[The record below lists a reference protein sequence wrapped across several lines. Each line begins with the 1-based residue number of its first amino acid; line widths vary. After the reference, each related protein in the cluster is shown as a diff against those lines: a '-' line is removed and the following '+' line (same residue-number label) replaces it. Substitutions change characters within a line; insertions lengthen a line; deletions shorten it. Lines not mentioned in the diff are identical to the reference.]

1 MPHCGFCAKEM
12 PTLGGVRKHIAGRP
26 DCRRQ
31 WELLVENQNDI
42 GAPRLGTSNQ
52 ADTNT
57 DSHADS
63 YSPHRRSRS
72 ESSNPDADIP
82 AAPKHRRV
90 TIEEVEDE
98 DHARYFEQCVGAGQ
112 TLREGQTGF
121 ERFQQYKEC
130 MGEDKWAPF
139 NDGEEWGLAEWLVKN
154 LGQTRT
160 DEFLKLPITQNR
172 TKPSFHNN
180 RSFLQKVDELP
191 HAAAWSCK
199 KVKVQGN
206 KTDEKGQTL
215 HEEVEVWMRD
225 PVECVKDLIGNPL
238 FRDHMVYAP
247 ARAYRDPAGLHRVID
262 DMWTADWWCDK
273 QKLLP
278 KGATIAPIILASDK
292 TCLSQFRG
300 DKSAWPVYLTIGNI
314 AKEKRRQISARATV
328 LIGYLPT
335 GKLDCFTSDARSLA
349 GYRLF
354 HHCMSLLLEPLVA
367 AGRNGVEMVCA
378 DSLIRQVFPIL
389 AAYVADFPEQCLVA
403 CCKENRCPKCLVAA
417 DERGDPLTSLMRDPE
432 VTKDILE
439 KRKNGQHPIQFD
451 DNGLRAVFNPFWAN
465 LPHADIFLAFTPDL
479 LHQVHKG
486 VFKDHLVKWCLEIVG
501 EDEMDSRFKVMPD
514 YPGLRH
520 FKKGI
525 STVRQWTGT
534 EHKEMQRVFIG
545 LLAGAV
551 PSRVLVVA
559 RAILDFSYYAQLRM
573 HTVDSLDG
581 LESALAVFHANKDIL
596 QELEVRDHFNIPK
609 LHQISHFVKSITLFG
624 STDGFNTEL
633 PERLHI
639 DFAKD
644 AYRASNKRDYEEQM
658 ALWLQRQEAVFLRST
673 YLDWLSERSQSATA
687 SSHTDPNCRHDLDS
701 DSDAE
706 IEELRS
712 AAPTNASPSLPI
724 DVVHVL
730 AKTPAHPRQSVDH
743 LITAH
748 GATMFL
754 PALKSFLHEH
764 VPRNN
769 IIPGPHDRFDV
780 YRQVVIVTPPDPRAS
795 DSPTRLRIRAT
806 PEVQPG
812 PGRKP
817 GTPARFDMAL
827 ISDGVRTSNLRTFE
841 GVRVAQV
848 RVIFNLP
855 RQFQVGSGPL
865 AYVEWFTPLREPD
878 PSCGLRQVSRSTRQL
893 QRNAAVI
900 HLDKIVRPCH
910 LIPKLGPSVDPGWTS
925 ANVYEMAHD
934 FYLNTFIDLE
944 TFCIS
949 ARSV

>member
-1 MPHCGFCAKEM
+1 M
-12 PTLGGVRKHIAGRP
+12 PTSGGVKRHIAGRP

-42 GAPRLGTSNQ
+42 GIPSLGNQTVATNTNTNTNTYSQ
-52 ADTNT
+52 ADLF
-57 DSHADS
+57 
-63 YSPHRRSRS
+63 SPHRRSHS
-72 ESSNPDADIP
+72 ESSNPNADNP
-82 AAPKHRRV
+82 TASKHQWV

-98 DHARYFEQCVGAGQ
+98 DHTQYFEQCVDAGQ

-121 ERFQQYKEC
+121 ERFHQYKEG
-130 MGEDKWAPF
+130 MSEDKWAPF
-139 NDGEEWGLAEWLVKN
+139 YDEEEWGLAEWLVKS

-191 HAAAWSCK
+191 HGAAWSCK
-199 KVKVQGN
+199 KVNVQGN
-206 KTDEKGQTL
+206 KTDEKGQIL
-215 HEEVEVWMRD
+215 HEDVELWMRD

-238 FRDHMVYAP
+238 FCDHMVYAP
-247 ARAYRDPAGLHRVID
+247 VRAYKDPAGLHRVID

-273 QKLLP
+273 QKQLP

-300 DKSAWPVYLTIGNI
+300 DKSAWPVYLSIGNI
-314 AKEKRRQISARATV
+314 VKEKRRQTSARATV
-328 LIGYLPT
+328 LIGYLPA

-349 GYRLF
+349 SYRLF
-354 HHCMSLLLEPLVA
+354 HHCMSLLLQPLVA
-367 AGRNGVEMVCA
+367 AGQNGVEMVCA
-378 DSLIRQVFPIL
+378 DSLIHRVYPIL

-403 CCKENRCPKCLVAA
+403 CCKENQCLKCLVAA

-432 VTKDILE
+432 VTKEILE
-439 KRKNGQHPIQFD
+439 KQKNGQHPIQFD
-451 DNGLRAVFNPFWAN
+451 DNGLRAVYNPFWAN

-501 EDEMDSRFKVMPD
+501 EDEMDARFKAMPD

-525 STVRQWTGT
+525 STVRQWMGT

-551 PSRVLVVA
+551 PSQVLVVA

-573 HTVDSLDG
+573 HTAESLDG
-581 LESALAVFHANKDIL
+581 LESALAVFHANKDVL
-596 QELEVRDHFNIPK
+596 QELEVREHFNIPK

-658 ALWLQRQEAVFLRST
+658 ALWLQCQDAVFLRSS
-673 YLDWLSERSQSATA
+673 YLDWLSERSQSATV
-687 SSHTDPNCRHDLDS
+687 SSHTDPNCRDDLDS

-706 IEELRS
+706 IEELQSESRN
-712 AAPTNASPSLPI
+712 AAPTNISPTLPI
-724 DVVHVL
+724 VHVL
-730 AKTPAHPRQSVDH
+730 AKTPAHPRQSVQH

-754 PALKSFLHEH
+754 PALKSFLHKH
-764 VPRNN
+764 MPRNN
-769 IIPGPHDRFDV
+769 IVPGLHDHFDV
-780 YRQVVIVTPPDPRAS
+780 YRQVVVVTPPDPRVS
-795 DSPTRLRIRAT
+795 DSPKRWRIRAT

-817 GTPARFDMAL
+817 GSPARFDMAL
-827 ISDGVRTSNLRTFE
+827 ISDGLNVTTEMNTVL

-848 RVIFNLP
+848 RIIFTLP
-855 RQFQVGSGPL
+855 RQFQVGMYSRAL
-865 AYVEWFTPLREPD
+865 AYIEWFTPLWEPEL
-878 PSCGLRQVSRSTRQL
+878 SSGLRQVSRSTRQL
-893 QRNAAVI
+893 HRNAAVI
-900 HLDKIVRPCH
+900 HIDEVIRPCH
-910 LIPKLGPSVDPGWTS
+910 LIPKMGPSVDPGWTS
-925 ANVYEMAHD
+925 ANVYEMAND

-949 ARSV
+949 AGSE

>member
-12 PTLGGVRKHIAGRP
+12 PTLGGVKKHIAGHP

-31 WELLVENQNDI
+31 WELLVENQND
-42 GAPRLGTSNQ
+42 NQ

-57 DSHADS
+57 DSHADL
-63 YSPHRRSRS
+63 YSPHRRSHS
-72 ESSNPDADIP
+72 ESSNPDAENP

-98 DHARYFEQCVGAGQ
+98 DHTQYFEQCAGAGQ

-121 ERFQQYKEC
+121 ERFQQYKEG
-130 MGEDKWAPF
+130 MGEDQWAPF
-139 NDGEEWGLAEWLVKN
+139 YDGEEWGLAEWLVKS

-160 DEFLKLPITQNR
+160 DDFLKLPITQNQ

-180 RSFLQKVDELP
+180 RSFLQKSTSFHTEQP
-191 HAAAWSCK
+191 
-199 KVKVQGN
+199 GM
-206 KTDEKGQTL
+206 L
-215 HEEVEVWMRD
+215 HEDVELWVCD
-225 PVECVKDLIGNPL
+225 PVECVKELIGNPL

-247 ARAYRDPAGLHRVID
+247 ARAYKDPAGLHRVID

-273 QKLLP
+273 QKLLL
-278 KGATIAPIILASDK
+278 KGATIAPIILTSDK

-314 AKEKRRQISARATV
+314 AKEKRRQMSAQATV
-328 LIGYLPT
+328 LIGYLPA

-354 HHCMSLLLEPLVA
+354 HHCMSLLLQPLVA

-378 DSLIRQVFPIL
+378 DLLVRRVYPIL

-417 DERGDPLTSLMRDPE
+417 DERGDPLNSLMRDPE
-432 VTKDILE
+432 VTKEILE
-439 KRKNGQHPIQFD
+439 KRKNGQHPIEFD
-451 DNGLRAVFNPFWAN
+451 NNGLCAVYNPFWAN
-465 LPHADIFLAFTPDL
+465 LPHTNIFLAFTPDL
-479 LHQVHKG
+479 LHQVHK
-486 VFKDHLVKWCLEIVG
+486 
-501 EDEMDSRFKVMPD
+501 D

-525 STVRQWTGT
+525 STVRRWTGT
-534 EHKEMQRVFIG
+534 EHKEMQRVFVG

-573 HTVDSLDG
+573 HTAESLDG
-581 LESALAVFHANKDIL
+581 LESALAVFHANKDVL
-596 QELEVRDHFNIPK
+596 QELEVREHFNIPK
-609 LHQISHFVKSITLFG
+609 IHQMSHFVKSITLFG
-624 STDGFNTEL
+624 STNGFNSEL

-644 AYRASNKRDYEEQM
+644 AYRASNKCDYEEQM
-658 ALWLQRQEAVFLRST
+658 ALWLQCQEAVFLHSS
-673 YLDWLSERSQSATA
+673 YLHWLSGRSQSATA
-687 SSHTDPNCRHDLDS
+687 SSHTDPNRRDDLES
-701 DSDAE
+701 DLDAE
-706 IEELRS
+706 IEESQSESRS
-712 AAPTNASPSLPI
+712 AAPTNSSPTLPI
-724 DVVHVL
+724 DVVRVL
-730 AKTPAHPRQSVDH
+730 AKTPAHPRQSVQH

-764 VPRNN
+764 MPCNN
-769 IIPGPHDRFDV
+769 IVPGPHDHFDV
-780 YRQVVIVTPPDPRAS
+780 YRQVVIVTPPDPRVS
-795 DSPTRLRIRAT
+795 DSPKRWRIRAT

-817 GTPARFDMAL
+817 GSPTRFDMAL

-848 RVIFNLP
+848 RIIFTLP
-855 RQFQVGSGPL
+855 RQFQVWTSSRAL
-865 AYVEWFTPLREPD
+865 AYLEWFMPLQEPD
-878 PSCGLRQVSRSTRQL
+878 PSSGLRQVSHSTRQL
-893 QRNAAVI
+893 HRNAAVI
-900 HLDKIVRPCH
+900 YIDEIVRPCH
-910 LIPKLGPSVDPGWTS
+910 LIPKMGPSVDPGWTS
-925 ANVYEMAHD
+925 ANAYEMAND

-949 ARSV
+949 AGHE

>member
-1 MPHCGFCAKEM
+1 MPHCDFCAKEM
-12 PTLGGVRKHIAGRP
+12 GSKGGVRRHINNQP

-31 WELLVENQNDI
+31 WELLVETQKDI
-42 GAPRLGTSNQ
+42 SAPQAHLGTLNQ
-52 ADTNT
+52 ADTNS
-57 DSHADS
+57 DSAHADS
-63 YSPHRRSRS
+63 YSSYSPHHRSRS
-72 ESSNPDADIP
+72 ESFNPDHPDNP
-82 AAPKHRRV
+82 AVPKHQRV

-98 DHARYFEQCVGAGQ
+98 DHAQYFEQCK
-112 TLREGQTGF
+112 TGF
-121 ERFQQYKEC
+121 ERFQEYKEC
-130 MGEDKWAPF
+130 MGKDKWAPF
-139 NDGEEWGLAEWLVKN
+139 DGGEEWGLAEWLVKN

-160 DEFLKLPITQNR
+160 DEFLKLPITQNQ

-191 HAAAWSCK
+191 HATAWSCK

-225 PVECVKDLIGNPL
+225 PVKCVKDLIGNPL
-238 FRDHMVYAP
+238 FRDHMVYTP

-278 KGATIAPIILASDK
+278 KGVTIAPIILVSDK

-300 DKSAWPVYLTIGNI
+300 DKSAWPMYLTIGNI
-314 AKEKRRQISARATV
+314 AKEKRRQTSA
-328 LIGYLPT
+328 
-335 GKLDCFTSDARSLA
+335 
-349 GYRLF
+349 LF
-354 HHCMSLLLEPLVA
+354 HHCMSLLLKPL
-367 AGRNGVEMVCA
+367 MVCT
-378 DSLIRQVFPIL
+378 DSLICRVFPIL

-417 DERGDPLTSLMRDPE
+417 DERGDPLTSQMRDPE

-439 KRKNGQHPIQFD
+439 KRKNGQHPIQFN
-451 DNGLRAVFNPFWAN
+451 DNGLCAVFNPFWAN

-479 LHQVHKG
+479 LHQVHK
-486 VFKDHLVKWCLEIVG
+486 
-501 EDEMDSRFKVMPD
+501 DEMDSHFKAIPD

-534 EHKEMQRVFIG
+534 EHKEMQCVFVG

-559 RAILDFSYYAQLRM
+559 QAILDFSYYAQLRM
-573 HTVDSLDG
+573 HTAESLDG
-581 LESALAVFHANKDIL
+581 LESALAVFHTNKDIL
-596 QELEVRDHFNIPK
+596 QELEVREHFNIPK

-624 STDGFNTEL
+624 STNGFNTEL

-644 AYRASNKRDYEEQM
+644 TYRASNKRDYEEQM
-658 ALWLQRQEAVFLRST
+658 ALWLQWQEAVFLRSS
-673 YLDWLSERSQSATA
+673 YFDWLLERSQSATV
-687 SSHTDPNCRHDLDS
+687 SSHTYPNRRNDLDS
-701 DSDAE
+701 DLDAE
-706 IEELRS
+706 IEEF
-712 AAPTNASPSLPI
+712 AAPTNTILSSPTASSST
-724 DVVHVL
+724 DVIRIL
-730 AKTPAHPRQSVDH
+730 AKHPPHPRQSVDR

-754 PALKSFLHEH
+754 PALKSFMREH
-764 VPRNN
+764 MPHNN
-769 IIPGPHDRFDV
+769 IIPGPHDQFDV
-780 YRQVVIVTPPDPRAS
+780 YRQVIIVTPPDPHTS
-795 DSPTRLRIRAT
+795 DSPKQWHIRVT

-812 PGRKP
+812 PASRKP
-817 GTPARFDMAL
+817 WSPARFDMAL
-827 ISDGVRTSNLRTFE
+827 ISDGARTTNLRTLE
-841 GVRVAQV
+841 SVRVAQV
-848 RVIFNLP
+848 HIIFTLP
-855 RQFQVGSGPL
+855 RQFLVGMNSRAL

-878 PSCGLRQVSRSTRQL
+878 PSSGLRQLHQ
-893 QRNAAVI
+893 NAAVI
-900 HLDKIVRPCH
+900 HLDEMVRPCH
-910 LIPKLGPSVDPGWTS
+910 LIPKMGPSVDPGWTS
-925 ANVYEMAHD
+925 ANVYETAHD
-934 FYLNTFIDLE
+934 FYFNTFIDLE

-949 ARSV
+949 TCSD

>member
-1 MPHCGFCAKEM
+1 MGSK
-12 PTLGGVRKHIAGRP
+12 GGVRRHINNQP

-31 WELLVENQNDI
+31 WELLVETQKDI
-42 GAPRLGTSNQ
+42 GAPQ
-52 ADTNT
+52 ARF
-57 DSHADS
+57 DSYSS
-63 YSPHRRSRS
+63 YSPHHCSRS
-72 ESSNPDADIP
+72 ESSNPDHPDNP
-82 AAPKHRRV
+82 AVPKHQRV

-98 DHARYFEQCVGAGQ
+98 DHARYFEQCVGASQ
-112 TLREGQTGF
+112 TLREGKTGF
-121 ERFQQYKEC
+121 ERFQEYKEC

-139 NDGEEWGLAEWLVKN
+139 DDGYVAREEWGLAEWLVKN

-172 TKPSFHNN
+172 MKPSFHNN

-191 HAAAWSCK
+191 HATAWSCK

-278 KGATIAPIILASDK
+278 KGATIAPITLASDK

-300 DKSAWPVYLTIGNI
+300 DKSVWPVYLTIGNI
-314 AKEKRRQISARATV
+314 AKEKRRQTSARATV
-328 LIGYLPT
+328 LIGYLPA
-335 GKLDCFTSDARSLA
+335 GKLDCFTSDVCSLA

-354 HHCMSLLLEPLVA
+354 HHCMSLLLEPLIA

-378 DSLIRQVFPIL
+378 DSLIS
-389 AAYVADFPEQCLVA
+389 DFPEQCLVA
-403 CCKENRCPKCLVAA
+403 CCKENRCPKCLVTA
-417 DERGDPLTSLMRDPE
+417 DERGDPLTSQMQDPE

-439 KRKNGQHPIQFD
+439 KRKNGQHPIQFN
-451 DNGLRAVFNPFWAN
+451 DNGLHAVFNPFWAN
-465 LPHADIFLAFTPDL
+465 LPHANIFLAFTPDL

-486 VFKDHLVKWCLEIVG
+486 VFKDHLVKWCLEIVS
-501 EDEMDSRFKVMPD
+501 EDEMDSHFKAMPD

-525 STVRQWTGT
+525 STVKQWMGT
-534 EHKEMQRVFIG
+534 EHKEMQRVFVG
-545 LLAGAV
+545 LLA
-551 PSRVLVVA
+551 VLVVA

-573 HTVDSLDG
+573 HTAESLDG

-596 QELEVRDHFNIPK
+596 QELEVREHFNIPK
-609 LHQISHFVKSITLFG
+609 LHRISHFVKSITLFG

-639 DFAKD
+639 DFAKED
-644 AYRASNKRDYEEQM
+644 AYRASNKRDHEEQI
-658 ALWLQRQEAVFLRST
+658 ALWLQRQEAVFLRSS
-673 YLDWLSERSQSATA
+673 YFDWLLERSQSATA
-687 SSHTDPNCRHDLDS
+687 SSHTDPNRRNDLDS

-706 IEELRS
+706 IEEF
-712 AAPTNASPSLPI
+712 AAPTNAIPSSPTVSSPT
-724 DVVHVL
+724 DVVRIL
-730 AKTPAHPRQSVDH
+730 AKHPPHPRQSVDR

-754 PALKSFLHEH
+754 PALKSFMHKH
-764 VPRNN
+764 MPHNN
-769 IIPGPHDRFDV
+769 IIPV
-780 YRQVVIVTPPDPRAS
+780 IIVTPPDPHTS
-795 DSPTRLRIRAT
+795 DSPKRWRIRAT

-812 PGRKP
+812 PASQKP
-817 GTPARFDMAL
+817 WSPARFDMVL
-827 ISDGVRTSNLRTFE
+827 ISDGAQTTNLRTLE

-848 RVIFNLP
+848 HIIFILP
-855 RQFQVGSGPL
+855 RQFLVGTNSRAL
-865 AYVEWFTPLREPD
+865 AYVEWFMPLQEPD
-878 PSCGLRQVSRSTRQL
+878 PSSGLHQVSHSTRQL
-893 QRNAAVI
+893 HRNAAVI
-900 HLDKIVRPCH
+900 HLDEMVRPCH
-910 LIPKLGPSVDPGWTS
+910 LIPKMGPSVDPGWTS
-925 ANVYEMAHD
+925 ANVYETAHD
-934 FYLNTFIDLE
+934 FYFNTFIDLE

-949 ARSV
+949 TRSD

>member
-1 MPHCGFCAKEM
+1 MGSK
-12 PTLGGVRKHIAGRP
+12 GGVRRHINNQP

-31 WELLVENQNDI
+31 WELLVETQKDI
-42 GAPRLGTSNQ
+42 SAPQAHLGTLNQ
-52 ADTNT
+52 ADTN
-57 DSHADS
+57 
-63 YSPHRRSRS
+63 
-72 ESSNPDADIP
+72 NNP

-98 DHARYFEQCVGAGQ
+98 DHAQYFEQCVGAGQ
-112 TLREGQTGF
+112 TLREGKTGF
-121 ERFQQYKEC
+121 ERFQEYKEC

-139 NDGEEWGLAEWLVKN
+139 DGGEEWGLAEWLVKN

-160 DEFLKLPITQNR
+160 DEFLKLPIV
-172 TKPSFHNN
+172 SSSLV
-180 RSFLQKVDELP
+180 SFLQKVDELP
-191 HAAAWSCK
+191 HATAWSCK

-238 FRDHMVYAP
+238 FCDHMVYTP
-247 ARAYRDPAGLHRVID
+247 ARAYRDPAGLHQVID

-314 AKEKRRQISARATV
+314 AKEKRWQTSARAMV
-328 LIGYLPT
+328 LIGYLPA

-367 AGRNGVEMVCA
+367 ASRNGVEMVCA
-378 DSLIRQVFPIL
+378 DSLIRRVFPIL

-403 CCKENRCPKCLVAA
+403 CCKENRCLKC
-417 DERGDPLTSLMRDPE
+417 LMRDPE

-465 LPHADIFLAFTPDL
+465 LPHADIFLAFMPDL

-501 EDEMDSRFKVMPD
+501 EDEMDSRFKAIPD

-534 EHKEMQRVFIG
+534 EHKEMQCVFVG

-551 PSRVLVVA
+551 P
-559 RAILDFSYYAQLRM
+559 
-573 HTVDSLDG
+573 
-581 LESALAVFHANKDIL
+581 SALAVFHANKDTL
-596 QELEVRDHFNIPK
+596 QELEVHEHFNIPK

-644 AYRASNKRDYEEQM
+644 AYRASNKCDYEE
-658 ALWLQRQEAVFLRST
+658 
-673 YLDWLSERSQSATA
+673 
-687 SSHTDPNCRHDLDS
+687 
-701 DSDAE
+701 
-706 IEELRS
+706 
-712 AAPTNASPSLPI
+712 
-724 DVVHVL
+724 
-730 AKTPAHPRQSVDH
+730 
-743 LITAH
+743 
-748 GATMFL
+748 
-754 PALKSFLHEH
+754 
-764 VPRNN
+764 
-769 IIPGPHDRFDV
+769 
-780 YRQVVIVTPPDPRAS
+780 
-795 DSPTRLRIRAT
+795 
-806 PEVQPG
+806 
-812 PGRKP
+812 
-817 GTPARFDMAL
+817 
-827 ISDGVRTSNLRTFE
+827 
-841 GVRVAQV
+841 
-848 RVIFNLP
+848 
-855 RQFQVGSGPL
+855 
-865 AYVEWFTPLREPD
+865 
-878 PSCGLRQVSRSTRQL
+878 
-893 QRNAAVI
+893 
-900 HLDKIVRPCH
+900 
-910 LIPKLGPSVDPGWTS
+910 
-925 ANVYEMAHD
+925 
-934 FYLNTFIDLE
+934 
-944 TFCIS
+944 
-949 ARSV
+949 

>member
-12 PTLGGVRKHIAGRP
+12 PTLGGVKKHIAGRP

-31 WELLVENQNDI
+31 WELLVENQND
-42 GAPRLGTSNQ
+42 NQ

-57 DSHADS
+57 NSHADL

-72 ESSNPDADIP
+72 ESSNPDAENP
-82 AAPKHRRV
+82 AAPKHQRV

-98 DHARYFEQCVGAGQ
+98 DHTRYFEQCAGAGQ

-121 ERFQQYKEC
+121 ERFQQYKEG
-130 MGEDKWAPF
+130 MGEDQWAPF
-139 NDGEEWGLAEWLVKN
+139 YDGEEWGLAEWLVKS

-160 DEFLKLPITQNR
+160 DDFLKLPITQNR

-180 RSFLQKVDELP
+180 QSFLQKVDELP
-191 HAAAWSCK
+191 HGAAWSCK

-206 KTDEKGQTL
+206 KTDEKGQML
-215 HEEVEVWMRD
+215 HEDVELWVRD
-225 PVECVKDLIGNPL
+225 PVECVKELIGNPL
-238 FRDHMVYAP
+238 FRNHMVYAP
-247 ARAYRDPAGLHRVID
+247 ARAYKDPAGLHRVID

-314 AKEKRRQISARATV
+314 AKEKRRQMSARATV
-328 LIGYLPT
+328 LIGYLPA

-354 HHCMSLLLEPLVA
+354 HHCMSLLLQPLLA

-378 DSLIRQVFPIL
+378 DSLVRRVYPIL
-389 AAYVADFPEQCLVA
+389 AAYVADFPEQCLVV

-417 DERGDPLTSLMRDPE
+417 DEQGDPLNSLMRDPE
-432 VTKDILE
+432 VTKEILE

-451 DNGLRAVFNPFWAN
+451 DNGLRAVYNPFWAN
-465 LPHADIFLAFTPDL
+465 LPHTDIFLAFTPDL

-501 EDEMDSRFKVMPD
+501 EDEVDARFKTMPD

-534 EHKEMQRVFIG
+534 EHKEMQRVFVG

-551 PSRVLVVA
+551 PSRVL
-559 RAILDFSYYAQLRM
+559 LRM
-573 HTVDSLDG
+573 HTAESLDG
-581 LESALAVFHANKDIL
+581 LESALAVFHTNKDVL
-596 QELEVRDHFNIPK
+596 QELEVREHFNIPK
-609 LHQISHFVKSITLFG
+609 IHQMSHFVKSITLFG
-624 STDGFNTEL
+624 STDGFNN
-633 PERLHI
+633 
-639 DFAKD
+639 
-644 AYRASNKRDYEEQM
+644 AYHASNKHDYEEQM
-658 ALWLQRQEAVFLRST
+658 ALWLQCQEAAFLRSS
-673 YLDWLSERSQSATA
+673 YLHWLSGRSQSATA
-687 SSHTDPNCRHDLDS
+687 SSHTDPNRRDDLES

-706 IEELRS
+706 IEESQSESRS
-712 AAPTNASPSLPI
+712 AAPTNSSPTLPI
-724 DVVHVL
+724 DVVRVL
-730 AKTPAHPRQSVDH
+730 AKTPAHPRQSVQH

-764 VPRNN
+764 MPRNN
-769 IIPGPHDRFDV
+769 IVPGPHDCFDV
-780 YRQVVIVTPPDPRAS
+780 YRQVVIVTPPDPRVS
-795 DSPTRLRIRAT
+795 DSPKRWRIRAT

-817 GTPARFDMAL
+817 GSPARFDMAL

-848 RVIFNLP
+848 RIIFTLP
-855 RQFQVGSGPL
+855 RQFQVGTSSRAL

-878 PSCGLRQVSRSTRQL
+878 PSSGLRQVSRSTCQL
-893 QRNAAVI
+893 HRNAAVI
-900 HLDKIVRPCH
+900 YIDEIVRPCH
-910 LIPKLGPSVDPGWTS
+910 LIPKMGPSVDPEWTS
-925 ANVYEMAHD
+925 ANAYEMAND

-949 ARSV
+949 AGRE

>member
-12 PTLGGVRKHIAGRP
+12 PTLGGVRKHITGRP

-42 GAPRLGTSNQ
+42 GTPHLNQ
-52 ADTNT
+52 ADTHT
-57 DSHADS
+57 DS
-63 YSPHRRSRS
+63 YSPHRQSRS

-82 AAPKHRRV
+82 AAPKHRQV

-98 DHARYFEQCVGAGQ
+98 DHAQYFEQCVGASQ
-112 TLREGQTGF
+112 TLREGQTSF

-180 RSFLQKVDELP
+180 RSFLQKVNKLP

-225 PVECVKDLIGNPL
+225 PVKCIKDLIGNPL
-238 FRDHMVYAP
+238 FHNHM
-247 ARAYRDPAGLHRVID
+247 
-262 DMWTADWWCDK
+262 

-314 AKEKRRQISARATV
+314 AKEKRQQTSARATV
-328 LIGYLPT
+328 
-335 GKLDCFTSDARSLA
+335 
-349 GYRLF
+349 F
-354 HHCMSLLLEPLVA
+354 HHCMSLLLKPLVA
-367 AGRNGVEMVCA
+367 AGRNGVEMVCM

-389 AAYVADFPEQCLVA
+389 AAYVADFPEQCLVV
-403 CCKENRCPKCLVAA
+403 CCKENWCPKCLVAA
-417 DERGDPLTSLMRDPE
+417 DERGDLLTSMMRDPE

-451 DNGLRAVFNPFWAN
+451 DNGLHAVFNPFWAN
-465 LPHADIFLAFTPDL
+465 LPHADIFLAFIPDL

-486 VFKDHLVKWCLEIVG
+486 VFKDHSVKWCLEIVG

-525 STVRQWTGT
+525 LTVRQWTGT
-534 EHKEMQRVFIG
+534 EHKEMQRVFVG
-545 LLAGAV
+545 LLADTV
-551 PSRVLVVA
+551 PSQVLVVA

-581 LESALAVFHANKDIL
+581 LESALAVFHTNKDIL
-596 QELEVRDHFNIPK
+596 QELEVCDHFNIPK
-609 LHQISHFVKSITLFG
+609 LHQISHFIKSITLFG

-633 PERLHI
+633 PKCLHI

-644 AYRASNKRDYEEQM
+644 TYRASNKCNYEEQM
-658 ALWLQRQEAVFLRST
+658 ALWIQRQEAVFLDST
-673 YLDWLSERSQSATA
+673 YLDWLSECSQSATV
-687 SSHTDPNCRHDLDS
+687 SSRTDPNHEHDLDS

-724 DVVHVL
+724 DV
-730 AKTPAHPRQSVDH
+730 SVDH
-743 LITAH
+743 LVTAH

-764 VPRNN
+764 MPRNN

-780 YRQVVIVTPPDPRAS
+780 YQQVVIVTPPDPHAS
-795 DSPTRLRIRAT
+795 DLPTRLHIRAT

-817 GTPARFDMAL
+817 GTPTRFDMAL
-827 ISDGVRTSNLRTFE
+827 ISDGVRTCH
-841 GVRVAQV
+841 
-848 RVIFNLP
+848 IP
-855 RQFQVGSGPL
+855 YSGPTSNNIP
-865 AYVEWFTPLREPD
+865 TPHPDLRISYP
-878 PSCGLRQVSRSTRQL
+878 CL
-893 QRNAAVI
+893 QSSI
-900 HLDKIVRPCH
+900 HLDPC
-910 LIPKLGPSVDPGWTS
+910 TS
-925 ANVYEMAHD
+925 AQTQAWVHSP
-934 FYLNTFIDLE
+934 L
-944 TFCIS
+944 CRPS
-949 ARSV
+949 